1 MAWYSEKSVFSY
13 GKYKGKKVSEVDDA
27 NYIDW
32 LHHSNLNVYFKP
44 EVLDRLKIV
53 NKGKNKDRPALPI
66 SKDNEENNTSP
77 KVCLYLKPK
86 I

>member
-53 NKGKNKDRPALPI
+53 NKGKNKDSQVAKLV
-66 SKDNEENNTSP
+66 DAP
-77 KVCLYLKPK
+77 KGRYGMKSD
-86 I
+86 